1 MWERVY
7 DSETGLAEGL
17 AVGWLGPQ
25 VGRLGLL
32 EEGLKKVGIWVE
44 IGGEGLDMVV
54 GVDHFGSIQAWQAA
68 GHIK

>member
-1 MWERVY
+1 VWERVY

-32 EEGLKKVGIWVE
+32 EEGLKEVGIW
-44 IGGEGLDMVV
+44 GLDMVV
-54 GVDHFGSIQAWQAA
+54 GVDRFGSIQAWQAA